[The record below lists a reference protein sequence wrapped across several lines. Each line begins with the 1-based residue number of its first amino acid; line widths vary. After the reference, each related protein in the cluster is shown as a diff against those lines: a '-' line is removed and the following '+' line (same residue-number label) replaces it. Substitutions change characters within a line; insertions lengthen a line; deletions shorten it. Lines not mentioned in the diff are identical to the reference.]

1 MAKNAD
7 GKFTAREEYSASRDA
22 ADEELKT
29 LAQRLAR
36 LVWLRTL
43 LFFVAS
49 ALLLV
54 GYLDARAPWLV
65 VVLGWL
71 VAFAFLVAIVVNEHF
86 RIEQLRQLAKRA
98 MFSELLARLD
108 RDWKELP
115 EEELLPEYQSLGFA
129 DDLDV
134 AGPSSLLALASL
146 AVTRPGKETLQSW
159 IGSVPTWEE
168 VQRRQNAVQALVPER
183 KLRLDLI
190 GELRAA
196 SDGTEDVY
204 GLPSWAESGDWR
216 KEHPVATTFSY
227 VGPACVVAG
236 LAGLLLGVA
245 QGEKWV
251 INSAGAVIG
260 AGFAINI
267 LLTILY
273 GSWLHG
279 IFQRVTGQHNAV
291 YSFSSVFASFANL
304 PSDGDILDNI
314 RQQTTGSATSATRG
328 FGDLLWLVRLAN
340 LQRDPMLYIVYLV
353 LQLTV
358 LWDFRIIR
366 LFENWKRKYGPS
378 VRSWFVSLGNFEAVT
393 SVAALAD
400 GHPEWTYPIATADS
414 ATILNATDLGHPLLH
429 PDQAVCNDLLM
440 QHGKPLLLV
449 TGSNMAG
456 KSTFMRALGLNLLL
470 SRIGSPVCATRLE
483 IPQFDISTSIRVRD
497 SLRDGVSFF
506 MAELNRLKEVVD
518 HAEALAGEGNPPVF
532 YLLDEILQGTNS
544 RERQIAVA
552 SVLDKLTKFGAFG
565 VLSTHDLDIASEPD
579 IAAISQVVHF
589 REYFENVDG
598 KEQMRFDYKMHP
610 GPTPTTNALKLLALV
625 GLT

>member
-1 MAKNAD
+1 MATNPI
-7 GKFTAREEYSASRDA
+7 GNESARDEYVASRDA
-22 ADEELKT
+22 AEMEVESLS
-29 LAQRLAR
+29 QRLTR

-43 LFFVAS
+43 LFFVA
-49 ALLLV
+49 AGLLLV
-54 GYLDARAPWLV
+54 GYLDSRAPWLV

-71 VAFAFLVAIVVNEHF
+71 AAFAFLVAIVVNEHY
-86 RIEQLRQLAKRA
+86 RIEKLRQTAKRA
-98 MFSELLARLD
+98 MFLELLARLD
-108 RDWKELP
+108 RNWQELP
-115 EEELLPEYQSLGFA
+115 EEQLLPENQTLAFA

-134 AGPSSLLALASL
+134 AGSSSLLALASL
-146 AVTRPGKETLQSW
+146 AVTRPGKETLQAW
-159 IGSVPTWEE
+159 IGNVPDWEE
-168 VQRRQNAVQALVPER
+168 VKRRQNAVQALVPER
-183 KLRLDLI
+183 KLRLNLI

-204 GLPSWAESGDWR
+204 GLPSWAESPDWR
-216 KEHPVATTFSY
+216 KEHPIATTFSY
-227 VGPACVVAG
+227 IGPACVVLG
-236 LAGLLLGVA
+236 LVGFVLGAA
-245 QGEKWV
+245 QGERWI
-251 INSAGAVIG
+251 INASGAVIG
-260 AGFAINI
+260 IGFAINI
-267 LLTILY
+267 LLTILC
-273 GSWLHG
+273 GSWLHD

-291 YSFSSVFASFANL
+291 YSFSSVFAAFEKL
-304 PSDGDILDNI
+304 PSDGDILDQV
-314 RQQTTGSATSATRG
+314 RQQTTGSATAATTG
-328 FGDLLWLVRLAN
+328 FRDLLWLVRLAN
-340 LQRDPMLYIVYLV
+340 LQRDPMLYVVYLA

-366 LFENWKRKYGPS
+366 LFENWKQKYGSS
-378 VRSWFVSLGNFEAVT
+378 VRSWFASLGNFEAVT
-393 SVAALAD
+393 SIAALAD
-400 GHPEWTYPIATADS
+400 GHAEWKYPIPASDE
-414 ATILNATDLGHPLLH
+414 ATIIDATDLGHPLLH
-429 PDQAVCNDLLM
+429 PDQAVCNDLVISRE
-440 QHGKPLLLV
+440 KPLLLV

-470 SRIGSPVCATRLE
+470 SRVGSPVCATRLE

-518 HAEALAGEGNPPVF
+518 HAESLSSDESPPVF

-552 SVLDKLTKFGAFG
+552 SVLSKLTKFGAFG